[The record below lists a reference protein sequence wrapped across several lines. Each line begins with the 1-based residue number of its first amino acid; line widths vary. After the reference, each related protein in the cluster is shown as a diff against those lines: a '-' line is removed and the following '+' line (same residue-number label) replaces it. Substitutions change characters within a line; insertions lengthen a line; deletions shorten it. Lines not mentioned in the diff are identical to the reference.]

1 MNIAENIVVF
11 LVSWWMV
18 LFIVLPIGVRT
29 SEEAG
34 EEIVPG
40 TAHSAPAH
48 PRILLK
54 MGITT
59 VGAAVIWF
67 LFWLADRYDLV
78 TARDFYS

>member
-1 MNIAENIVVF
+1 MNIGANIVVF
-11 LVSWWMV
+11 LVSWWLV

-29 SEEAG
+29 SEESG

-40 TAHSAPAH
+40 TVHSAPAR
-48 PRILLK
+48 PRILFK

-67 LFWLADRYDLV
+67 LFWLADHYDLV